1 MVRLRTS
8 RLFRALAVVLAL
20 SVGALLWAPLQGSDE
35 ASSEYSRW
43 LRAQAD
49 GTTDAAFDAA
59 LDRAQQTE
67 SASLSG
73 FLTAFADAYQEL
85 APEGDLGQVFAAP
98 HLSVDA
104 LLMYLQT
111 RSTGAAADAVN
122 PRVLMGLHKLAPQP
136 SPDRTLTAA
145 LQGLLQHRAAYTPL
159 LQHERL
165 RAAPVV
171 VTPLRM
177 LFSARPMAP

>member
-8 RLFRALAVVLAL
+8 RLFRTLAVLLAL

-35 ASSEYSRW
+35 ASADFSRW

-49 GTTDAAFDAA
+49 GATDAAFDAA
-59 LDRAQQTE
+59 LDRAQQAE

-85 APEGDLGQVFAAP
+85 APESDLGQVFAAP

-111 RSTGAAADAVN
+111 RSTGAAADAVH
-122 PRVLMGLHKLAPQP
+122 PRLLMGLHKLAPQP

-145 LQGLLQHRAAYTPL
+145 VQALLQHRMAYTPL

-171 VTPLRM
+171 VTPLRI

>member
-8 RLFRALAVVLAL
+8 RLFRALAVLLAM
-20 SVGALLWAPLQGSDE
+20 SVGALLWAPLQERDE
-35 ASSEYSRW
+35 ASAEYSRW

-49 GTTDAAFDAA
+49 GPTDAAFDAA
-59 LDRAQQTE
+59 MDRAQEAE
-67 SASLSG
+67 SASLQG
-73 FLTAFADAYQEL
+73 FLTAFAEAYHDL

-98 HLSVDA
+98 HLSTDA

-111 RSTGAAADAVN
+111 RSTGAAADAVHL
-122 PRVLMGLHKLAPQP
+122 RMLMGLQKLAPQP
-136 SPDRTLTAA
+136 SPDRMLTAA
-145 LQGLLQHRAAYTPL
+145 MQALLQHRAAYPPL

-171 VTPLRM
+171 VTPLRV